1 MDKAPLPQPTPEEAR
16 PLSRPRRARG
26 LFGRKAVKRTPTILQ
41 MEAAE
46 CGAAALAMVLAYHGA
61 WIPLEQ
67 LRVACGVS
75 RDGSKASNIVRA
87 ARRFGLAAKGFR
99 KEPSTLHELPMPCI
113 IHWNF
118 NHFVVLEGIDGER
131 VYINDP
137 AIGRR
142 RIDMAEL
149 DLAFT
154 GVVLAMERTD
164 AFKKL
169 GDKPQG
175 LRLLLRE
182 LRGSKEAVGLL
193 VVVSFALIVPAV
205 AAAGFSKI
213 FVDDILIQ
221 HSDSWLVPLLIG
233 LAVTAL
239 VRAILSMLRQ
249 SLLLR
254 LQTKLAVVM
263 ISRFLWHVMALPVEF
278 FTQRHSGDIASRVSA
293 NEQIARLLS
302 SGIAANALNL
312 TSIVFFAAAMAIYD
326 VPLAA
331 IGVSMSLLNVLAL
344 RFIGERRQDLSRS
357 LALEQGKLVAA
368 TVSAVRT
375 IETLKASGLE
385 DEAFGQWAGI
395 QAKALNAEQE
405 LGVSSTFLD
414 MLPTLFSG
422 LTVAAI
428 LGIGGLRVIEG
439 SLTLGSLVAF
449 QSLMASFSGP
459 VTDLVNHV
467 GNYQVIKGAIE
478 RLEDVYNYPLDS
490 SGKNIV
496 AADRFPPK
504 LTGRIELSNIQFGY
518 SILEPPLLADL
529 SITIQPGSRVA
540 LVGASGSGKS
550 TLGKLICGLY
560 KPWAGEIRVDGWTLP
575 EIPPQVF
582 ANSIAYV
589 DQDIFLFEGTARDNL
604 TLWDSTV
611 TEADLSGALK
621 DAVIHEDIATRAGNY
636 DCYINEGGTNF
647 SGGQRQRIEIARA
660 LVSNPSVIVLD
671 EATGALDPITEK
683 VIDDNM
689 RRRGCTCIII
699 AHRLSTI
706 RDCDEIVVLQHG
718 KIVER
723 GTHEQLIAMH
733 GAYAKLVAQE

>member
-1 MDKAPLPQPTPEEAR
+1 
-16 PLSRPRRARG
+16 
-26 LFGRKAVKRTPTILQ
+26 
-41 MEAAE
+41 MEAVE

-75 RDGSKASNIVRA
+75 RDGSKASNIVKA

-99 KEPSTLHELPMPCI
+99 KEPSTLHEVPMPCI

-118 NHFVVLEGIDGER
+118 NHFVVLEGIEGDR

-154 GVVLAMERTD
+154 GVVLAMEQTE
-164 AFKKL
+164 AFRKL
-169 GDKPQG
+169 GHKPQG

-193 VVVSFALIVPAV
+193 VIVSFALIVPSIV
-205 AAAGFSKI
+205 AAGFSKI
-213 FVDDILIQ
+213 FVDDILIKQ
-221 HSDSWLVPLLIG
+221 TSGWLIPLLIG
-233 LAVTAL
+233 MAVTAAF
-239 VRAILSMLRQ
+239 RAALTILRQ

-278 FTQRHSGDIASRVSA
+278 FTQRHAGDIASRVAA
-293 NEQIARLLS
+293 NEQISRLLS

-312 TSIVFFAAAMAIYD
+312 TSILFFAAAMAIYD
-326 VPLAA
+326 VPLAV
-331 IGVSMSLLNVLAL
+331 IGVSMSLANVLAL
-344 RFIGERRQDLSRS
+344 RFVGERRQDLSRS
-357 LALEQGKLVAA
+357 LALEQGKLVGA
-368 TVSAVRT
+368 TVGAVRT

-405 LGVSSTFLD
+405 LGVSAILLE

-422 LTVAAI
+422 LPIAAI

-459 VTDLVNHV
+459 VTDLVNYA
-467 GNYQVIKGAIE
+467 GSFQTIKGALE
-478 RLEDVYNYPLDS
+478 RLEDVYNYPLDN
-490 SGKNIV
+490 SGETAV

-504 LTGRIELSNIQFGY
+504 LTGKIELSNIQFGY
-518 SILEPPLLADL
+518 SILEPPLLSDL

-550 TLGKLICGLY
+550 TLAKLICGLY
-560 KPWAGEIRVDGWTLP
+560 KPWAGEIRIDGWTLP
-575 EIPPQVF
+575 EIPSQVF
-582 ANSIAYV
+582 ANSVAYV
-589 DQDIFLFEGTARDNL
+589 DQDIFLFEGTVRDNL

-611 TEADLSGALK
+611 TEGDLSQALK
-621 DAVIHEDIATRAGNY
+621 DAAIHEDIAMRAGNY

-660 LVSNPSVIVLD
+660 LVSNPSAIVLD

-683 VIDDNM
+683 AIDDNL
-689 RRRGCTCIII
+689 RRRGCTCVII

-706 RDCDEIVVLQHG
+706 RDCDEIIVLQHG
-718 KIVER
+718 KIAER
-723 GTHEQLIAMH
+723 GTHEQLILLQ
-733 GAYAKLVAQE
+733 GVYAKLVAQE

>member
-1 MDKAPLPQPTPEEAR
+1 
-16 PLSRPRRARG
+16 
-26 LFGRKAVKRTPTILQ
+26 
-41 MEAAE
+41 MEASE
-46 CGAAALAMVLAYHGA
+46 CGAASLAIVLAYYGA

-67 LRVACGVS
+67 LRTACGVS

-87 ARRFGLAAKGFR
+87 ARSFGLSAKGFR
-99 KEPSTLHELPMPCI
+99 SEPSSLREMPMPCI

-118 NHFVVLEGIDGER
+118 NHFVVLEGIDGDR

-137 AIGRR
+137 AMGRR
-142 RIDMAEL
+142 QIDMAEL

-154 GVVLAMERTD
+154 GVVLTMERGEQ
-164 AFKKL
+164 FVKR
-169 GDKPQG
+169 GSEPRG

-182 LRGSKEAVGLL
+182 LGGSKAAVGLL
-193 VVVSFALIVPAV
+193 VVASLALVAPGIV
-205 AAAGFSKI
+205 AAGFAKI
-213 FVDDILIQ
+213 FVDDILVR
-221 HSDSWLVPLLIG
+221 HASSWLVPLLIG
-233 LAVTAL
+233 MAATAAC
-239 VRAILSMLRQ
+239 RAILTMVRQ

-278 FTQRHSGDIASRVSA
+278 FTQRHAGDIASRVSA

-302 SGIAANALNL
+302 SGIASNALNL

-326 VPLAA
+326 LPLAA
-331 IGVSMSLLNVLAL
+331 IGVGMSLMNVLAL
-344 RFIGERRQDLSRS
+344 RLMGERRQDVSRG
-357 LALEQGKLVAA
+357 LAIERGKLIGT

-405 LGVSSTFLD
+405 LGSSSAMLD
-414 MLPTLFSG
+414 LLPTLLSG
-422 LTVAAI
+422 LTTAAI
-428 LGIGGLRVIEG
+428 LGFGGLRVIEG
-439 SLTLGSLVAF
+439 SLTLGGLVAF
-449 QSLMASFSGP
+449 QSLMANFSEP
-459 VTDLVNHV
+459 VTALVNYV
-467 GNYQVIKGAIE
+467 GSFQTIKGALE
-478 RLEDVYNYPLDS
+478 RLEDVYNYPADK
-490 SGKNIV
+490 SGNAL

-504 LTGRIELSNIQFGY
+504 LAGRVQLRNIQFGY
-518 SILEPPLLADL
+518 SVLEPPLLTDL
-529 SITIQPGSRVA
+529 SIDVPPGARIA

-550 TLGKLICGLY
+550 TLAKLISGLY
-560 KPWAGEIRVDGWTLP
+560 RPWSGEIRIDGWTLP
-575 EIPPQVF
+575 QIPPQVF

-589 DQDIFLFEGTARDNL
+589 DQDVFLFEGTARDNL
-604 TLWDSTV
+604 TLWDATA
-611 TEADLSGALK
+611 TEADLSQALH
-621 DAVIHEDIATRAGNY
+621 DAAIHDDIAVRAGNY
-636 DCYINEGGTNF
+636 DCYVNEGGTNF

-660 LVSNPSVIVLD
+660 LISNPSVIVLD

-683 VIDDNM
+683 AIDDSL

-706 RDCDEIVVLQHG
+706 RDCDEIILLERG
-718 KIVER
+718 KIAER
-723 GTHEQLIAMH
+723 GTHEQLMALQ

>member
-1 MDKAPLPQPTPEEAR
+1 
-16 PLSRPRRARG
+16 
-26 LFGRKAVKRTPTILQ
+26 
-41 MEAAE
+41 MEAVE

-75 RDGSKASNIVRA
+75 RDGSKASNIVKA

-99 KEPSTLHELPMPCI
+99 KEPSTLHEVPMPCI

-118 NHFVVLEGIDGER
+118 NHFVVLEGIDGDR

-154 GVVLAMERTD
+154 GVVLAMEQTE
-164 AFKKL
+164 AFSKS
-169 GDKPQG
+169 GHKPQG

-193 VVVSFALIVPAV
+193 VIASFALIVPSIV
-205 AAAGFSKI
+205 AAGFSKI
-213 FVDDILIQ
+213 FVDDILIKQ
-221 HSDSWLVPLLIG
+221 TAGWLIPLLIG
-233 LAVTAL
+233 MAVTAAF
-239 VRAILSMLRQ
+239 RAALTILRQ

-278 FTQRHSGDIASRVSA
+278 FTQRHAGDIASRVAA
-293 NEQIARLLS
+293 NEQISRLLS

-312 TSIVFFAAAMAIYD
+312 TSILFFAAAMAIYD
-326 VPLAA
+326 VPLAV
-331 IGVSMSLLNVLAL
+331 IGVGMSLANVLAL
-344 RFIGERRQDLSRS
+344 KFVGERRQDLSRG
-357 LALEQGKLVAA
+357 LALEQGKLVGA
-368 TVSAVRT
+368 TVGAVRT

-405 LGVSSTFLD
+405 LGVSAILLE

-422 LTVAAI
+422 LTIAAI

-459 VTDLVNHV
+459 VTDLVNYA
-467 GNYQVIKGAIE
+467 GSFQTIKGALE
-478 RLEDVYNYPLDS
+478 RLEDVYNYPLDN
-490 SGKNIV
+490 SGESAV

-504 LTGRIELSNIQFGY
+504 LTGKIELSNIQFGY
-518 SILEPPLLADL
+518 SILEPPLLSDL
-529 SITIQPGSRVA
+529 SITIQPGTRVA

-550 TLGKLICGLY
+550 TLAKLICGLY
-560 KPWAGEIRVDGWTLP
+560 KPWAGEIRIDGWALP
-575 EIPPQVF
+575 EIPSQVF

-589 DQDIFLFEGTARDNL
+589 DQDIFLFEGTVRDNL
-604 TLWDSTV
+604 TLWDPTV
-611 TEADLSGALK
+611 TEGDLSRALK
-621 DAVIHEDIATRAGNY
+621 DAAIHEDIAMRAGNY
-636 DCYINEGGTNF
+636 DCHINEGGTNF

-660 LVSNPSVIVLD
+660 LVSNPSAIVLD

-683 VIDDNM
+683 AIDDNL
-689 RRRGCTCIII
+689 RRRGCTCVII

-706 RDCDEIVVLQHG
+706 RDCDEIIVLQHG
-718 KIVER
+718 KIAER
-723 GTHEQLIAMH
+723 GTHEQLVLLQ
-733 GAYAKLVAQE
+733 GVYAKLVARE

>member
-1 MDKAPLPQPTPEEAR
+1 
-16 PLSRPRRARG
+16 
-26 LFGRKAVKRTPTILQ
+26 
-41 MEAAE
+41 MEAVE
-46 CGAAALAMVLAYHGA
+46 CGAAALAMVLAHHGA
-61 WIPLEQ
+61 WVPLEQ

-118 NHFVVLEGIDGER
+118 NHFVVLEGISGDR

-154 GVVLAMERTD
+154 GVVLVFERTV
-164 AFKKL
+164 AFRKL
-169 GDKPQG
+169 GRKPQG

-182 LRGSKEAVGLL
+182 LGGSKAAVGLL
-193 VVVSFALIVPAV
+193 VVVSFALIVPSIV
-205 AAAGFSKI
+205 AAGFSKI
-213 FVDDILIQ
+213 FVDDILIR
-221 HSDSWLVPLLIG
+221 HSSSWLVPLLIG
-233 LAVTAL
+233 MAVTAL
-239 VRAILSMLRQ
+239 FRAILTILRQ

-278 FTQRHSGDIASRVSA
+278 FTQRHAGDIASRVSA
-293 NEQIARLLS
+293 NEQIARLLA

-344 RFIGERRQDLSRS
+344 QLIGGRREDLSRS
-357 LALEQGKLVAA
+357 LGLEQGKLVAA
-368 TVSAVRT
+368 TVSTVRT

-405 LGVSSTFLD
+405 LGVSSIFLD
-414 MLPTLFSG
+414 TLPTLFSG
-422 LTVAAI
+422 LTFAAI

-459 VTDLVNHV
+459 VADLVSYA
-467 GNYQVIKGAIE
+467 GSLQTIKGAFE
-478 RLEDVYNYPLDS
+478 RLEDVYNYPREN
-490 SGKNIV
+490 SGKDV
-496 AADRFPPK
+496 AADRFTPK
-504 LTGRIELSNIQFGY
+504 LPGGVELNTIEFGY
-518 SILEPPLLADL
+518 SVLEPPLLAEL
-529 SITIQPGSRVA
+529 SIAIRPGARVA

-560 KPWAGEIRVDGWTLP
+560 KPWAGEIRIDGWTLP

-582 ANSIAYV
+582 ANSVAYV

-604 TLWDSTV
+604 TLWDPTV
-611 TEADLSGALK
+611 TEEDLSQALK
-621 DAVIHEDIATRAGNY
+621 DAVIHDDIATRAGNY

-671 EATGALDPITEK
+671 EATSALDPITEK
-683 VIDDNM
+683 LIDDNL

-706 RDCDEIVVLQHG
+706 RDCDEIIVLQSG
-718 KIVER
+718 RIAER
-723 GTHEQLIAMH
+723 GTHEQLMLLQ
-733 GAYAKLVAQE
+733 GGYAKLVTQE